1 MPAGPASAD
10 DGHITVSFSALHELD
25 AELED
30 ILTQLNDKL
39 EGPYERGEPVVLSWT
54 GEAREVFVEKLD
66 EWDRSAQ
73 DLQAAQ
79 KWLHAYVT
87 TGHTNYAEAHRAVLR
102 GWGAA

>member
-1 MPAGPASAD
+1 MSTANPD
-10 DGHITVSFSALHELD
+10 DHITVAFITLREL
-25 AELED
+25 AGELED
-30 ILTQLNDKL
+30 ILKKLNGKL
-39 EGPYERGEPVVLSWT
+39 DDLYDRAVPVVTSWE

-79 KWLHAYVT
+79 KWLHEIVT
-87 TGHTNYAEAHRAVLR
+87 TGHINYAAAHQAVLR